1 MSRFVVILI
10 GVASF
15 SMASVWNNLQTRK
28 LQYEIT
34 ETQKELR
41 RERRSYTQVRIQFE
55 QLRSPVRLRQMMEK
69 KKKQL
74 ISKRKPG
81 NQRLTPHEMKRVI
94 RQRRLVSGT
103 ESGHVRYAI
112 KVGQ

>member
-1 MSRFVVILI
+1 
-10 GVASF
+10 
-15 SMASVWNNLQTRK
+15 
-28 LQYEIT
+28 
-34 ETQKELR
+34 
-41 RERRSYTQVRIQFE
+41 
-55 QLRSPVRLRQMMEK
+55 MMEK